1 MHVRIIWSLPFLHH
15 KKSRLAEGDRDGV
28 ALGKRTK
35 AAPLPRMSNL
45 RQNLP
50 AAAQHLPNV
59 GVHRFQADIE
69 DVEFR
74 HKLKEV
80 IFGYVSKDKTY
91 GASSLEELIV
101 YQTLGA

>member
-1 MHVRIIWSLPFLHH
+1 
-15 KKSRLAEGDRDGV
+15 
-28 ALGKRTK
+28 
-35 AAPLPRMSNL
+35 
-45 RQNLP
+45 
-50 AAAQHLPNV
+50 V

-74 HKLKEV
+74 HKLNEV